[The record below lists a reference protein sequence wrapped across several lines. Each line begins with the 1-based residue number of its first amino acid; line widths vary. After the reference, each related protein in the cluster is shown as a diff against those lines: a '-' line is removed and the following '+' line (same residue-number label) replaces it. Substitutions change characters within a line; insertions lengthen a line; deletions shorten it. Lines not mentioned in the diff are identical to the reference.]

1 MSGYT
6 IKSLKEVEDQAVK
19 FGHSPDLEARF
30 PREDLGG
37 EQVGISYQRLAPG
50 VRQPFAHRH
59 GRDEEIYVVVE
70 GSGQVRLDGETADLV
85 RWDAVRVAPETVR
98 SFAAGPEGLTL
109 LAIGPYG
116 SGDAQIQPADW

>member
-6 IKSLKEVEDQAVK
+6 IKSLKEVEDQAVR

-30 PREDLGG
+30 PLDDLGG

-70 GSGQVRLDGETADLV
+70 GSGQVRLDGETADLT

-98 SFAAGPEGLTL
+98 AFEAGPDGLTL

-116 SGDAQIQPADW
+116 TGDAQVLPADW